1 LQCGGIWVG
10 GKGWGLTWKLVQA
23 VVKPKEVVT
32 VFGKCHIS
40 LSDEDKVAIETSHAD
55 DDAEEE
61 VPVVSTTQ
69 VADSDDEAAAAAP
82 VVKKAKVEP
91 KVEPVKAE
99 PEPVK
104 VGGSTPSPAP
114 APSASDEAPKK
125 KIIKKVAPK

>member
-1 LQCGGIWVG
+1 
-10 GKGWGLTWKLVQA
+10 
-23 VVKPKEVVT
+23 VKPKEVVT

-104 VGGSTPSPAP
+104 VGGSTPAP
-114 APSASDEAPKK
+114 AASDEAPKK